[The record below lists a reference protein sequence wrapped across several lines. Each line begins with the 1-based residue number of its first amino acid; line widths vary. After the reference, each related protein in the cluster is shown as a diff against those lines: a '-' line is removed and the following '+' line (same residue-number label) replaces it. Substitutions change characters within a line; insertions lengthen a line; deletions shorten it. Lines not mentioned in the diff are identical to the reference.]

1 MPRLLPL
8 GLALA
13 AALILSACGSTNPK
27 LIPQDRADRLSQSVD
42 DVASRTDANDCTGA
56 KDALQSARNQVTSLP
71 RAVDKLLKNNLN
83 DWLDHL
89 EARIPQDC
97 KASTPTPTPSP
108 SATETPSPTETP
120 TPTKTATPTPT
131 PTATA
136 TPSPSAT
143 PTVTV
148 QPPSTGGV
156 PPGDGTNG

>member
-13 AALILSACGSTNPK
+13 AALIVSACGGTNPK
-27 LIPQDRADRLSQSVD
+27 LIPQDRADHLSQTVD

-71 RAVDKLLKNNLN
+71 REVDRLLRNNLN

-97 KASTPTPTPSP
+97 KASATPTPSP
-108 SATETPSPTETP
+108 SATETPSPTETA
-120 TPTKTATPTPT
+120 TPTKTATPTET
-131 PTATA
+131 PTATE